1 MFKKI
6 MVIVFIVSCFV
17 GVSYIEHNY
26 TKQYCE
32 VTNKND
38 AYIEF
43 VDSLGDTWVWNAET
57 EEDIEVY
64 KALEIGNKINVKMFD
79 NLTSTNVE
87 DDIIKKII
95 IAK

>member
-6 MVIVFIVSCFV
+6 IVGLLIVAGFI

-26 TKQYCE
+26 TKYHCE
-32 VTNKND
+32 VTDKND

-57 EEDIEVY
+57 EKDIEIY
-64 KALEIGNKINVKMFD
+64 RTLEVGDRIDVKMFD
-79 NLTSTNVE
+79 NLTSANIE
-87 DDIIKKII
+87 DDIIKSIVVK
-95 IAK
+95 

>member
-6 MVIVFIVSCFV
+6 IVGLLIVAGFI

-32 VTNKND
+32 VTDKND

-43 VDSLGDTWVWNAET
+43 VDSLNGTWVWNAET
-57 EEDIEVY
+57 EEEIEIY
-64 KALEIGNKINVKMFD
+64 KALEVGDRIDVKMFD
-79 NLTSTNVE
+79 NLTSANVE

-95 IAK
+95 IVK

>member
-6 MVIVFIVSCFV
+6 MVVVLIVVAFV

-32 VTNKND
+32 VIDKND
-38 AYIEF
+38 GYIEF
-43 VDSLGDTWVWNAET
+43 VDSLNGTWVWNAET
-57 EEDIEVY
+57 EEEIKLY
-64 KALEIGNKINVKMFD
+64 RTLEIGDRIDVKMFD
-79 NLTSTNVE
+79 NLTSANIE

-95 IAK
+95 IVE